1 VQNVIYAVI
10 VDKDHLKCLDT
21 SNGSMLG
28 SVNFIGDISS
38 GPIVTED
45 RCTVIFNNY
54 LGRHGKIFKLPNFSI
69 ISSFDA

>member
-1 VQNVIYAVI
+1 
-10 VDKDHLKCLDT
+10 
-21 SNGSMLG
+21 MLG

-54 LGRHGKIFKLPNFSI
+54 LGRTGKIFKLPNFSI